1 MVTTH
6 RLSIIPRLVPLAMLA
21 LTALACALP
30 AAGPTPTLAGPPLLP
45 TDTPAPPEPTPTPAP
60 VGNGTVSGALGY
72 PSEGIPPLT
81 LYFQNVDTSDVLTLS
96 TDQDESSY
104 TKTLPPGTYHVY
116 AWLTDGGLGGGYTA
130 AVPCGLTA
138 DCTDHSLLPVEVV
151 AGSTTSGIDIT
162 DWYGAPGTIPLP
174 PGTTGGAATGS
185 IEGILHY
192 PSEGIPPLTV
202 YARNVTTSETFLI
215 STTENQQAF
224 VIEDLPP
231 GVYYVFA
238 WVSDASGL
246 GGAYTQA
253 VPCGLSVDCTDHTL
267 IQVPV
272 AAGQTTT
279 GVDVGDWYEQSVVPL
294 P

>member
-1 MVTTH
+1 MI
-6 RLSIIPRLVPLAMLA
+6 SIHVLA
-21 LTALACALP
+21 LTRRVFPVAALALAVFACALP
-30 AAGPTPTLAGPPLLP
+30 GVAPTATVAPPLP
-45 TDTPAPPEPTPTPAP
+45 TGTPLPPEPTATPAP

-81 LYFQNVDTSDVLTLS
+81 LYFQNTDTADVLTLS
-96 TDQDESSY
+96 TSQDESSY
-104 TKTLPPGTYHVY
+104 SKTLPPGTYHVY

-130 AVPCGLTA
+130 AVPCGLTV
-138 DCTDHSLLPVEVV
+138 DCTDHSLLPVEVT
-151 AGSTTSGIDIT
+151 AGATVTGVDIL
-162 DWYGAPGTIPLP
+162 DWYGPPGTIPLP

-185 IEGILHY
+185 IEGVLHY
-192 PSEGIPPLTV
+192 PSEGIPALEV
-202 YARNVTTSETFLI
+202 YARNVTTSETFQI
-215 STTENQQAF
+215 STGENQQTF

-238 WVSDASGL
+238 WVADGNGL

-253 VPCGLSVDCTDHTL
+253 VPCGLSVDCTDHSL

-272 AAGQTTT
+272 AAGQVAT
-279 GVDVGDWYEQSVVPL
+279 GVDIGDWYEQSVVPL